1 MIISGLLMQWSVQSA
16 MVQTLVFTAEFLYC
30 FVSHMTMQSAM
41 VQTLVFTVEFLH
53 CFVSHMTLCSC
64 PVINTQFQAAI
75 ISSLQGASGYFLVR
89 QFRLKVKN
97 STEMVLR
104 NIRRNFGGAI
114 ADEEKLDAH
123 MRQT

>member
-30 FVSHMTMQSAM
+30 FVSHMT
-41 VQTLVFTVEFLH
+41 
-53 CFVSHMTLCSC
+53 LCSC

-75 ISSLQGASGYFLVR
+75 ISSLQGASGYVLVR

-114 ADEEKLDAH
+114 ADEEKLEAH
-123 MRQT
+123 MHQT